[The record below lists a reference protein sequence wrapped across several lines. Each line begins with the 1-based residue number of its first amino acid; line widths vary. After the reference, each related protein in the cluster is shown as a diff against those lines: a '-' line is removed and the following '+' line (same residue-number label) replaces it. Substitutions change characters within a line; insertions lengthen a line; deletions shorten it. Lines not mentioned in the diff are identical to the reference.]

1 MTIFFDEIIISSG
14 GNKGIALIGA
24 LNEFINH
31 YPLEKIKYYTGCS
44 VGSIICLLLNIGY
57 NIYELNEIMFK
68 INFGN
73 FQDLKIINLIEKC
86 GLDEGIKFTNFFKAI
101 IINKNYN
108 QNITF
113 KELYELTN
121 KILTI
126 VVVNITKGIPE
137 YHNYIN
143 TPDMCIVLSIRM
155 SINIP
160 ILFAPI
166 FYKGCFYVDGALLDP
181 FPYFYNKNRLKI
193 GFWLFEKYEFNF
205 LKNQNPIFVNNL
217 SNSFSYVFELL
228 KIIYINYI
236 KKVHK
241 KLPKNVVY
249 IDFDFKSKS
258 LETFD
263 LDKDD
268 KIKMFNIGKKKCIFF
283 FRRKKRMYIKK
294 IYFEKWKFTLQEQ
307 LDQEKDPK
315 CR

>member
-14 GNKGIALIGA
+14 GNKGIALVGA
-24 LNEFINH
+24 LNEFVKY
-31 YPLEKIKYYTGCS
+31 YPIEKIKYYTGCS
-44 VGSIICLLLNIGY
+44 VGSIVCLLLNIGY
-57 NIYELNEIMFK
+57 SINELNEILLK

-73 FQDLKIINLIEKC
+73 FQDLKIRNLIEKC
-86 GLDEGIKFTNFFKAI
+86 GLDEGIKFTNFFKAV

-113 KELYELTN
+113 KELHKLTN

-143 TPDMCIVLSIRM
+143 TPDMCVVLSIRM

-160 ILFAPI
+160 ILFSPI
-166 FYKGCFYVDGALLDP
+166 FYKDCFYVDGALLEP
-181 FPYFYNKNRLKI
+181 FPYFYNKNTEKI

-205 LKNQNPIFVNNL
+205 IKNNDSIFVNKL
-217 SNSFSYVFELL
+217 LDSFSYTLELL
-228 KIIYINYI
+228 KIVYINYI
-236 KKVHK
+236 KKTYK
-241 KLPKNVVY
+241 KIPKNVIY

-263 LDKDD
+263 LDKED
-268 KIKMFNIGKKKCIFF
+268 KIKMFNIGKKKCISFF
-283 FRRKKRMYIKK
+283 KKQKKKYLKK
-294 IYFEKWKFTLQEQ
+294 IYFEKWK
-307 LDQEKDPK
+307 KNIYMK
-315 CR
+315 GAA